1 MTKNKKKNIINL
13 LIVAI
18 TITLIVGILLITI
31 NVIRPESKNKKTPQ
45 KEGTQDNISNTPMQ
59 NNITTPE
66 EVIELL
72 NKTQMQEG
80 YSFVHKQ
87 TEQNKITINQV
98 NTQTGEVLKE
108 YIYDIDTHTMMIGT
122 YNTGGSSSNVE

>member
-1 MTKNKKKNIINL
+1 MAKNKKKNIINL

-122 YNTGGSSSNVE
+122 YNTGGGSSNVE

>member
-1 MTKNKKKNIINL
+1 MAKNKKKSIINL
-13 LIVAI
+13 LILAI
-18 TITLIVGILLITI
+18 TVTLIGGILLITI
-31 NVIRPESKNKKTPQ
+31 NIIRPESKNKTTPQ

-72 NKTQMQEG
+72 NKTRMQEG

-87 TEQNKITINQV
+87 TEKNKITINQI
-98 NTQTGEVLKE
+98 NTQTGEVLHE
-108 YIYDIDTHTMMIGT
+108 YIYDVDTNTMIVGT
-122 YNTGGSSSNVE
+122 YNTGGSSASSE

>member
-1 MTKNKKKNIINL
+1 MAKNKKKSIINL

-18 TITLIVGILLITI
+18 TITLIMGILLITI
-31 NVIRPESKNKKTPQ
+31 NIIRPESKNKTTPQ
-45 KEGTQDNISNTPMQ
+45 KEGAQGSIYNTPMQ

>member
-1 MTKNKKKNIINL
+1 MTKNKKKSIINL

>member
-1 MTKNKKKNIINL
+1 MTKNKIKSIINL

-31 NVIRPESKNKKTPQ
+31 NIIRPESKNKTTPQ
-45 KEGTQDNISNTPMQ
+45 KEGTQDNISTTPMQ

>member
-1 MTKNKKKNIINL
+1 MAKNKKKSIINL

-18 TITLIVGILLITI
+18 TITLIMGILLITI
-31 NVIRPESKNKKTPQ
+31 NIIRPESKNKTTPQ
-45 KEGTQDNISNTPMQ
+45 KEGAQGSISNTPMQ